1 MIYNFNHGIGWA
13 SSGVEYAQVYRAKMF
28 RNIGVEAKFVFTDMF
43 STENIQTLSENIG
56 FLDSEILWLYSFF
69 TDTRIAPVSYTLGM
83 LQESFG
89 NKSFRLERDGKIA
102 RYHFEGNNNFWTC
115 YMQDENSNLVHR
127 VEIVSNG
134 CLIRKDYFTYCRVYS
149 EYYGPLDG

>member
-69 TDTRIAPVSYTLGM
+69 TDTRIAPVS
-83 LQESFG
+83 
-89 NKSFRLERDGKIA
+89 
-102 RYHFEGNNNFWTC
+102 
-115 YMQDENSNLVHR
+115 
-127 VEIVSNG
+127 
-134 CLIRKDYFTYCRVYS
+134 
-149 EYYGPLDG
+149 